1 MVCQTELVELR
12 DVCDE
17 LTRRGGRM
25 YAISSD
31 SVEDSR
37 RVVEARGLPFT
48 LLSDPR
54 ADAIRAYGLLH
65 RGGGPGGA
73 DIAIPA
79 HALVARDGRIL
90 WRYVAHRAQDRPAP
104 AEIIDV
110 IHRFIP
116 AE

>member
-1 MVCQTELVELR
+1 MICQTELVELR
-12 DVCDE
+12 DVHDE
-17 LTRRGGRM
+17 LSRRGGRM
-25 YAISSD
+25 VAISSD

-37 RVVEARGLPFT
+37 RVVESRGLPFP
-48 LLSDPR
+48 LLSDTR
-54 ADAIRAYGLLH
+54 GDAIRAYGLLH

-79 HALVARDGRIL
+79 HALIARDGRIL
-90 WRYVAHRAQDRPAP
+90 WRFVAHRAQERPAP